1 MRHLLSVLL
10 SLVLAP
16 LVYVASGFS
25 AAKFGE
31 ANANGQIEVTP
42 AALGL
47 AAAVAAGGLY
57 ALLVMARLSPV
68 GPALAGLLYLGS
80 TVWAL
85 LSRGSFQDIVPAD
98 LFGVEGA
105 LHAPVGA
112 GTTLLSIPLL
122 LTVVSSRRWR
132 RTAEPAPA
140 APFDAAPDYG
150 DAPTLVSPP
159 TYGATAAPA
168 PAYEPPSYESSGYE
182 PPTYGSSIYT
192 PPTAEPGGDS
202 PSEQTTVRP

>member
-1 MRHLLSVLL
+1 
-10 SLVLAP
+10 
-16 LVYVASGFS
+16 VAG
-25 AAKFGE
+25 
-31 ANANGQIEVTP
+31 
-42 AALGL
+42 
-47 AAAVAAGGLY
+47 
-57 ALLVMARLSPV
+57 AR
-68 GPALAGLLYLGS
+68 
-80 TVWAL
+80 
-85 LSRGSFQDIVPAD
+85 
-98 LFGVEGA
+98 
-105 LHAPVGA
+105 HAPVGA

-150 DAPTLVSPP
+150 DAPTLVSP
-159 TYGATAAPA
+159 TYGATAAPAPA

>member
-25 AAKFGE
+25 AVKFGE
-31 ANANGQIEVTP
+31 ANANGQIDVTP
-42 AALGL
+42 AALAL

-68 GPALAGLLYLGS
+68 GPALAGLLYLGV
-80 TVWAL
+80 TLWTL
-85 LSRGSFQDIVPAD
+85 LSRGSFEDIVPAD
-98 LFGVEGA
+98 LFGVDGA

-112 GTTLLSIPLL
+112 GTTLLSVPLL

-132 RTAEPAPA
+132 RTAEPPA
-140 APFDAAPDYG
+140 A
-150 DAPTLVSPP
+150 
-159 TYGATAAPA
+159 
-168 PAYEPPSYESSGYE
+168 EPPPAG
-182 PPTYGSSIYT
+182 PHDAGP
-192 PPTAEPGGDS
+192 
-202 PSEQTTVRP
+202 